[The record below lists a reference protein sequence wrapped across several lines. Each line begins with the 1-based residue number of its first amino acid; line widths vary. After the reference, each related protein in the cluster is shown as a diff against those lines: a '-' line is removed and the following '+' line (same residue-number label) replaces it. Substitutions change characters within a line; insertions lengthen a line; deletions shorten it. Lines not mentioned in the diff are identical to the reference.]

1 MNIVNEKGGVTL
13 YLFIFQLSFINL
25 QYYLMKSKSNQT
37 IAYDFKTRDI
47 KVLKKLLPYL
57 IKMRA
62 RVIWAVSFLMLAKL
76 ANVAVPLALK
86 EIVDSLDQTNLVL
99 ILPIGML
106 LAYGLLRLASSLFNE
121 LRDAIFAKVRYHA
134 MNLIAIGVFKHLH
147 TLDLS
152 FHLDRRIGGIT
163 RDIDRGTQS
172 VSTLLSIFVFNILP
186 SLFEICLVIGILW
199 LNYNLLFAGVSLL
212 TVVFYVVLTFA
223 ITTWRMKYRYQMN
236 DMQSEANTNAVDSL
250 INYET
255 VKYFNQEKF
264 EVDRYGETM
273 QRWENLATKSFT
285 SMTALNFVQGAVI
298 AIGVTIILI
307 MAAQGVV
314 NSTLSLGDLIMIQAL
329 LLQLFIPLGGLG
341 IIYRQIKHNF
351 IDMNNMFDLL
361 ERSSK
366 VTDIENAKDLIV
378 TQGEVKFNNV
388 TFAYPGKDE
397 VLKNI
402 NFTLKPGQKIAIV
415 GPSGAGKST
424 LAKLLFRFY
433 DISSGEITI
442 DQQDIKLF
450 TQDSVRRSMGVVPQD
465 PVMFNETIFYN
476 IAYGRAGASEEEVKR
491 AAKLSFIDSFIDSL
505 PEGYGT
511 LVGER
516 GLKLSGGEKQRL
528 AIARVLLKNPQILI
542 FDEATSALDSYSE
555 KMVQKALV
563 SLAHKHST
571 IVIAHRL
578 STIVDADQIIVLEN
592 GIIAEQG
599 KHQEL
604 LDLNGQYARLWE
616 IQANKK
622 ALSDS

>member
-1 MNIVNEKGGVTL
+1 
-13 YLFIFQLSFINL
+13 
-25 QYYLMKSKSNQT
+25 MKLKSNQT

-134 MNLIAIGVFKHLH
+134 MNLIALGVFKHLH

-199 LNYNLLFAGVSLL
+199 LNYNFLFAGVSLL
-212 TVVFYVVLTFA
+212 TVIFYVVLTFA

-298 AIGVTIILI
+298 AVGVTIILI

-366 VTDIENAKDLIV
+366 VTDVENATELKV

-388 TFAYPGKDE
+388 TFAYPGKE
-397 VLKNI
+397 AVLKNI

-415 GPSGAGKST
+415 GSSGAGKST

-491 AAKLSFIDSFIDSL
+491 AAQLSFIDSFIDSL
-505 PEGYGT
+505 PEGYDT

-555 KMVQKALV
+555 KMVQKALL

-578 STIVDADQIIVLEN
+578 STIVDADQIIVLEK
-592 GIIAEQG
+592 GVIVEQG

-604 LDLNGQYARLWE
+604 LDLKGQYSRLWE

-622 ALSDS
+622 TLQ

>member
-1 MNIVNEKGGVTL
+1 
-13 YLFIFQLSFINL
+13 
-25 QYYLMKSKSNQT
+25 MKLKSNQT

-134 MNLIAIGVFKHLH
+134 MNLIALGVFKHLH

-199 LNYNLLFAGVSLL
+199 LNYNILFAGVSLL
-212 TVVFYVVLTFA
+212 TVIFYVVLTFA

-366 VTDIENAKDLIV
+366 VTDVENATELKV

-388 TFAYPGKDE
+388 TFAYPGKE
-397 VLKNI
+397 AVLKNI

-415 GPSGAGKST
+415 GSSGAGKST

-505 PEGYGT
+505 PEGYDT

-555 KMVQKALV
+555 KMVQKALL

-592 GIIAEQG
+592 GVIVEQG

-604 LDLNGQYARLWE
+604 LDLKGQYSRLWE

-622 ALSDS
+622 TL

>member
-1 MNIVNEKGGVTL
+1 
-13 YLFIFQLSFINL
+13 
-25 QYYLMKSKSNQT
+25 MKLKSNQT

-134 MNLIAIGVFKHLH
+134 MNLIALGVFKHLH

-212 TVVFYVVLTFA
+212 TVIFYVVLTFA

-366 VTDIENAKDLIV
+366 VTDVENATELKV

-388 TFAYPGKDE
+388 TFAYPGKE
-397 VLKNI
+397 AVLKNI

-415 GPSGAGKST
+415 GSSGAGKST

-505 PEGYGT
+505 PEGYDT

-555 KMVQKALV
+555 KMVQKALL

-592 GIIAEQG
+592 GVIVEQG

-604 LDLNGQYARLWE
+604 LDLKGQYSRLWE

-622 ALSDS
+622 TL

>member
-1 MNIVNEKGGVTL
+1 
-13 YLFIFQLSFINL
+13 
-25 QYYLMKSKSNQT
+25 MKLKSNQT

-134 MNLIAIGVFKHLH
+134 MNLIALGVFKHLH

-366 VTDIENAKDLIV
+366 VTDVENATELKV

-388 TFAYPGKDE
+388 TFAYPGKE
-397 VLKNI
+397 AVLKNI

-415 GPSGAGKST
+415 GSSGAGKST

-491 AAKLSFIDSFIDSL
+491 AAQLSFIDSFIDSL
-505 PEGYGT
+505 PEGYDT

-555 KMVQKALV
+555 KMVQKALL

-592 GIIAEQG
+592 GVIVEQG

-604 LDLNGQYARLWE
+604 LDLKGQYSRLWE

-622 ALSDS
+622 TLQ

>member
-1 MNIVNEKGGVTL
+1 
-13 YLFIFQLSFINL
+13 
-25 QYYLMKSKSNQT
+25 MKLKSNQT

-134 MNLIAIGVFKHLH
+134 MNLIALGVFKHLH

-212 TVVFYVVLTFA
+212 TVIFYVVLTFA

-366 VTDIENAKDLIV
+366 VTDVENAPELKV

-388 TFAYPGKDE
+388 TFAYPGKE
-397 VLKNI
+397 AVLKNI

-415 GPSGAGKST
+415 GSSGAGKST

-505 PEGYGT
+505 PEGYDT

-555 KMVQKALV
+555 KMVQKALL

-592 GIIAEQG
+592 GVIVEQG

-604 LDLNGQYARLWE
+604 LDLKGQYSRLWE

-622 ALSDS
+622 TLQ

>member
-1 MNIVNEKGGVTL
+1 
-13 YLFIFQLSFINL
+13 
-25 QYYLMKSKSNQT
+25 MKLKSNQT

-76 ANVAVPLALK
+76 SNVAVPLAHK
-86 EIVDSLDQTNLVL
+86 EIVDSLDHTNLVL

-134 MNLIAIGVFKHLH
+134 MNLIALGVFKHLH

-199 LNYNLLFAGVSLL
+199 LNYNILFAGVSLL
-212 TVVFYVVLTFA
+212 TVIFYVVLTFA

-366 VTDIENAKDLIV
+366 VTDVENATELKV

-388 TFAYPGKDE
+388 TFAYPGKE
-397 VLKNI
+397 AVLKNI

-415 GPSGAGKST
+415 GSSGAGKST

-491 AAKLSFIDSFIDSL
+491 AAQLSFIDSFIDSL
-505 PEGYGT
+505 PEGYDT

-592 GIIAEQG
+592 GVIVEQG

-604 LDLNGQYARLWE
+604 LDLKGQYSRLWE

-622 ALSDS
+622 TL